1 MAPDSTAPETV
12 PEPLRRWL
20 ERSGR
25 GRIARVEAVGGGCV
39 HRALRLFMDRGG
51 SLFAK
56 CAEDAPEGLFES
68 EAAGLAALAGRGALR
83 VPAAL
88 HAERRGIVMENLGR
102 GEPGAG
108 YWSRLGEGLAALH
121 REAMPR
127 FGFDGDNWCGA
138 TPQSNAPDADGHAFF
153 ARRRILPLARAAFE
167 RGLADR
173 AALARL
179 ERIAD
184 GLPRW
189 IPPMPAALIH
199 GDLWSGNVHCAGGEP
214 ALVDPAAHWGWAEA
228 ELAMTVLFG
237 GFPREFHDSYARA
250 GDMAPDW
257 RERAPLYN
265 LYHLLNH
272 LLMFGGGYLEP
283 VLRICARYAS

>member
-1 MAPDSTAPETV
+1 MAPEQEV
-12 PEPLRRWL
+12 PDQLRRWL
-20 ERSGR
+20 ERNGH
-25 GRIARVEAVGGGCV
+25 GGVARVEAVGGGCI
-39 HRALRLFMDRGG
+39 HQARRLFMDDGR

-56 CAEDAPEGLFES
+56 CGERAPDGMFES

-83 VPAAL
+83 VPAVLYA
-88 HAERRGIVMENLGR
+88 ARQGIVLEDLGR

-138 TPQSNAPDADGHAFF
+138 TPQRNTPDADGHAFF

-167 RGLADR
+167 RGLLDR

-179 ERIAD
+179 ERVAD

-189 IPPMPAALIH
+189 IPSMPAALIH
-199 GDLWSGNVHCAGGEP
+199 GDLWSGNVHCTAAGEP

-272 LLMFGGGYLEP
+272 LLMFGEGYLEP
-283 VLRICARYAS
+283 VRRVCARYAP